1 MGFPCFKETVW
12 NESSGCLPGSKEGGI
27 DNAIMVLIART
38 ELSNLAHI
46 ERCYI
51 QLLSPVFKVLGVS
64 GEYARP
70 AAVKRELG
78 PSMSEDVRFVAAALL
93 RKNRSSSDAEDRGQG
108 ACFQAG
114 KTSAVD
120 LSAAE

>member
-12 NESSGCLPGSKEGGI
+12 NESSGYLPGSKEGGI

-93 RKNRSSSDAEDRGQG
+93 WKNRPRLPRVLRTGDREL
-108 ACFQAG
+108 ASKLVRQAR
-114 KTSAVD
+114 
-120 LSAAE
+120 